1 MAWKARKGLEGFQ
14 MAKRK
19 SIELNEVN
27 EVNPWHDQLLMASNG
42 FVRARAR
49 ARMASMARK
58 PSKPWPIL
66 LILTGQLDIHLM
78 KVGMKFQLNISEN
91 GHFMTDFRLKMAI
104 FGVY

>member
-1 MAWKARKGLEGFQ
+1 MSSMR
-14 MAKRK
+14 
-19 SIELNEVN
+19 SILAMTSFWSFLWL
-27 EVNPWHDQLLMASNG
+27 PLDG

-78 KVGMKFQLNISEN
+78 KVGMKFQLNISRI